1 MSLPELGNQSLTP
14 WYTPINAHSKLLTT
28 DIELNQHRVA
38 ATPKWTIVLATY
50 RRQDVLQVCLERIR
64 DQTINT
70 DDLEVLVY
78 DNGSTEDS
86 RSIAEPFAQDMPLVY
101 SLNEPGHGLG
111 YSLSR
116 GAAEARGEIIVE
128 LNDDAHVPADFLE
141 RVTAIFEGDPS
152 IGVVGVRAI
161 EEGYESDDRKIG
173 SLDSQSAEIIG
184 NFDRETDRLI
194 DVGHVY
200 GFCYAYRRELLGLGA
215 AHDQVLLAQD
225 YSSGSRIETDQCF
238 SARSLGFRVV
248 YDGSLA
254 VIHLAK
260 PRPDLDERSLG
271 WKANHWR
278 NTLYLFLKHFGLFGR
293 QAVAIRFASKDVG
306 ALSFL
311 RHPTKT
317 NWLYLWTG
325 VQARTSALW
334 HWIKFRLTRLSSR
347 SSRTKSK

>member
-1 MSLPELGNQSLTP
+1 MAPDAKSNRLPV
-14 WYTPINAHSKLLTT
+14 TT
-28 DIELNQHRVA
+28 
-38 ATPKWTIVLATY
+38 TPKWSIVLATY

-64 DQTINT
+64 NQTIDLN
-70 DDLEVLVY
+70 DLEVLVY

-86 RSIAEPFAQDMPLVY
+86 RSVAEPFARDMPLVY
-101 SLNEPGHGLG
+101 CLNEPGHGLG

-116 GAAEARGEIIVE
+116 GAADARGQFVLE
-128 LNDDAHVPADFLE
+128 LNDDAHIPANFLE

-152 IGVVGVRAI
+152 IGVIGVRAL
-161 EEGYESDDRKIG
+161 EDGYESDDRKIG
-173 SLDSQSAEIIG
+173 SLDPQTAEIIG
-184 NFDRETDRLI
+184 NFDRKTDSLI
-194 DVGHVY
+194 DVEHVY
-200 GFCYAYRRELLGLGA
+200 GFCYAYRRELLDLGA
-215 AHDQVLLAQD
+215 GHDQVLLAQD
-225 YSSGSRIETDQCF
+225 YSSGNRIETDHCL

-260 PRPDLDERSLG
+260 PRPDLDERSLR
-271 WKANHWR
+271 WKSNHWR

-293 QAVAIRFASKDVG
+293 QAIALRFVVKDIG

-311 RHPTKT
+311 RHPSKT

-334 HWIKFRLTRLSSR
+334 HWRKFRLTRRASR
-347 SSRTKSK
+347 SSHTKSK